1 MFGDSQEWK
10 FSVFSSLF
18 NQQLLRG
25 GRRVREG
32 SFNENWF
39 ILIILDFML
48 LFSYPMYIYCWHT
61 SNVHV
66 INMQTLLAL
75 DSLRESGR
83 GKIFQLELYSFII
96 LFFLSSVYSLICFR
110 CVLTLLLEKSI
121 TNFQCVCEEAF
132 INQYVKER
140 NSSSLREF

>member
-1 MFGDSQEWK
+1 MRIIFFYLLCGDRQEWK

-39 ILIILDFML
+39 ILIIRAFIFL
-48 LFSYPMYIYCWHT
+48 SHVYCWHT

-75 DSLRESGR
+75 DIESGRR

-96 LFFLSSVYSLICFR
+96 LFLLSSVYMYFYTLMCFR
-110 CVLTLLLEKSI
+110 CILTLLLKKSI
-121 TNFQCVCEEAF
+121 T
-132 INQYVKER
+132 
-140 NSSSLREF
+140 SSVFVRKLSLTNM